1 MHSRI
6 FKFYR
11 SPNNHLKAV
20 GWRVTKRFT
29 KHGVQIKTSVTV
41 QSVPISKLERRG
53 PSKGSR
59 EDLPVSYPMSD

>member
-1 MHSRI
+1 MY
-6 FKFYR
+6 FQE
-11 SPNNHLKAV
+11 V

-29 KHGVQIKTSVTV
+29 KHGVQVKTSVTV

-59 EDLPVSYPMSD
+59 EDLTVSSPM

>member
-29 KHGVQIKTSVTV
+29 KHGVQVKTSVTV

-59 EDLPVSYPMSD
+59 EDLTVSYPM

>member
-1 MHSRI
+1 M
-6 FKFYR
+6 
-11 SPNNHLKAV
+11 
-20 GWRVTKRFT
+20 TKRFT
-29 KHGVQIKTSVTV
+29 KHGVQVKTSVTV

>member
-20 GWRVTKRFT
+20 GWRVLVTKRFT
-29 KHGVQIKTSVTV
+29 KHGVQGKTSVTV

-59 EDLPVSYPMSD
+59 EDLPVSYPM